1 MDDDDSDFGYKVEEA
16 SSSHENH
23 EPLRPVDAAGKP
35 TCALLKEKMQK
46 HLEPSGTT
54 EGPKKRQHLV
64 NDIGVGPV
72 TTSQCK
78 NQFLYE
84 DNNGVERTAGP
95 LRPGDTIQ
103 YYLPIFCAGD
113 PRGLRTATV
122 ISTDPSA
129 EYMIRLDN
137 TDILPNST
145 LVKRLNADESFYFP
159 INVYALK
166 KRELDMDKREPFL
179 RLTEQVGACVDRNI
193 AKFQASMKEQGM
205 PTDLVRF
212 HSRRPRKAN
221 DKLQP
226 AKERENA
233 SKESQKDSYSNEL

>member
-1 MDDDDSDFGYKVEEA
+1 
-16 SSSHENH
+16 
-23 EPLRPVDAAGKP
+23 
-35 TCALLKEKMQK
+35 
-46 HLEPSGTT
+46 
-54 EGPKKRQHLV
+54 
-64 NDIGVGPV
+64 
-72 TTSQCK
+72 
-78 NQFLYE
+78 
-84 DNNGVERTAGP
+84 
-95 LRPGDTIQ
+95 
-103 YYLPIFCAGD
+103 
-113 PRGLRTATV
+113 
-122 ISTDPSA
+122 
-129 EYMIRLDN
+129 MIRLDN